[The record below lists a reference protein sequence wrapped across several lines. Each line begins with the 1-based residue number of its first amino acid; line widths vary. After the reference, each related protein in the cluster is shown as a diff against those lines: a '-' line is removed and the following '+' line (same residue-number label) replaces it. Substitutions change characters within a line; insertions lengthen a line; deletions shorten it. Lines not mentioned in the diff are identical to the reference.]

1 MRKEF
6 RMGEFFAGPGGMA
19 LGARFAARDVSSES
33 DSDISLVHEWANDF
47 DSDTEATYRAN
58 IGPRRFISGDVRDID
73 AEDDLSFVD
82 GFAFGFPCNDFS
94 TVGEHRG
101 LDGEFGPLYKQGVK
115 VLRTHG
121 PKWFVA
127 ENVTGLKSSNGGR
140 ALDQILDAMASAG
153 KYGYNLFPHVYR
165 FDEYG
170 VPQKRRRIIIV
181 GIRGDLDET
190 FRIPAPTTKGAP
202 PSVEEAFS
210 DIPKDAPNHQLPRHR
225 QTVIERL
232 KLIGPGENAFNA
244 KLLQGDEELR
254 LNVKGATLSSIYRR
268 LEADK
273 PSYTVTGS
281 GGGGTHIYHWLEPRA
296 LTNRERARLQTFPN
310 DFRFHGG
317 AASVRKQ
324 VGMAVPVEGARA
336 ILQALFRTFL
346 KLPYDGVEANMR
358 RVTAKPQSASLVR
371 S

>member
-1 MRKEF
+1 MNANF
-6 RMGEFFAGPGGMA
+6 RMGEFFSGPGGMA
-19 LGARFAARDVSSES
+19 LGATLAGRDVGTE
-33 DSDISLVHEWANDF
+33 VHHSWANDYHP
-47 DSDTEATYRAN
+47 DTAETYRHN
-58 IGPRRFISGDVRDID
+58 IQPDKFLEGDVNNIDID
-73 AEDDLSFVD
+73 ELSGVD

-94 TVGEHRG
+94 TVGENRG
-101 LDGEFGPLYKQGVK
+101 LEGEFGPLYKKGVE
-115 VLRTHG
+115 VLELKK
-121 PKWFVA
+121 PEWFVA

-140 ALDQILDAMASAG
+140 ALEQVLDAMASAG
-153 KYGYNLFPHVYR
+153 EHGYNLVPHVYR
-165 FDEYG
+165 FEEYG

-181 GIRGDLDET
+181 GIRGDLNET
-190 FRIPAPTTKGAP
+190 FRVPAPITKDAP
-202 PSVEEAFS
+202 PSVEDAFS
-210 DIPKDAPNHQLPRHR
+210 DIPGDAPNHEFPRHR

-268 LEADK
+268 LEANK

-317 AASVRKQ
+317 TASVRRQ

-336 ILQALFRTFL
+336 IFQALFRTFL
-346 KLPYDGVEANMR
+346 QHPYESVQANMDL
-358 RVTAKPQSASLVR
+358 VGASPQSTSLVT

>member
-1 MRKEF
+1 MTSNF
-6 RMGEFFAGPGGMA
+6 RMGEFFSGPGGMA
-19 LGARFAARDVSSES
+19 LGARIAAQNLGIE
-33 DSDISLVHEWANDF
+33 LVHTWANDF
-47 DSDTEATYRAN
+47 HTDTAETYRRN
-58 IGPRRFISGDVRDID
+58 IQPAEFLEGDVNDID
-73 AEDDLSFVD
+73 IQSLEQVD

-101 LDGEFGPLYKQGVK
+101 LDGKFGPLYEQGVN
-115 VLRTHG
+115 VLSAHE
-121 PKWFVA
+121 PAWFVA

-140 ALDQILDAMASAG
+140 ALEQILDAMASAG
-153 KYGYNLFPHVYR
+153 KYGYNLVPHVYS

-181 GIRGDLDET
+181 GIRGDRGEA
-190 FRIPAPTTKGAP
+190 FRVPAPTTRDFP
-202 PSVEEAFS
+202 QTVEEAFA
-210 DIPKDAPNHQLPRHR
+210 DIPLNAPNHEMPRHQ

-244 KLLQGDEELR
+244 KLLQGDDDLR
-254 LNVKGATLSSIYRR
+254 LNVKGATLSNIYRR

-310 DFRFHGG
+310 YFKFHGG
-317 AASVRKQ
+317 SASVRKQ
-324 VGMAVPVEGARA
+324 VGMAVPVEGARV
-336 ILQALFRTFL
+336 IFQALFLTFQHSS
-346 KLPYDGVEANMR
+346 YDSVEANMNP
-358 RVTAKPQSASLVR
+358 VAAKPQGASLVR